1 MSLKCLILLLLSFF
15 ILSCSSDNDVNID
28 YSLRSDSVLY
38 NEALIALKKKEYL
51 LAHELFTEL
60 DLQHPYSKWAT
71 KGQLMS
77 GFALYKNNKY
87 DEAIFTLNKFI
98 NLNPNNPDL
107 DYAYYLKGYC
117 YFERINQVTRDQK
130 YARNAYNSFI
140 ELNNKFPK
148 SKYLQK
154 SKKHII
160 LLNNQLAGKEMSIG
174 KFYQT
179 KGNFLSGL
187 LRYKYILKNYKK
199 SAQIPEALYRIIE
212 CYLSLGLK
220 NPAIRFTKIL
230 SYNFSTTE
238 WYADAQLLMK
248 KHSISLSKDYEKDKS
263 LDFDN
268 IDSEEFNSF

>member
-1 MSLKCLILLLLSFF
+1 MSIKLIISFLF
-15 ILSCSSDNDVNID
+15 FFLLSCSSDDKEANID

-38 NEALIALKKKEYL
+38 NEALTALKKKDYL
-51 LAHELFTEL
+51 VAHELFTEL

-87 DEAIFTLNKFI
+87 DEAIFTLSKFI

-117 YFERINQVTRDQK
+117 YLERINQVTRDQK
-130 YARNAYNSFI
+130 YAKNAFDSFI

-148 SKYLQK
+148 SKYSKK

-160 LLNNQLAGKEMSIG
+160 LLNNQLSGKEMYIG
-174 KFYQT
+174 KFYQN
-179 KGNFLSGL
+179 KGNFLSGI
-187 LRYKYILKNYKK
+187 LRYKYIIKNYKK
-199 SAQIPEALYRIIE
+199 SAQIPEALYRLVE

-220 NPAIRFTKIL
+220 NQAIRFTKIL
-230 SYNFSTTE
+230 GYNFSKTQ
-238 WYADAQLLMK
+238 WHSDAQILMK
-248 KHSISLSKDYEKDKS
+248 KHSINLSKDYEKDKS
-263 LDFDN
+263 LNLDI
-268 IDSEEFNSF
+268 IDPNEFNSF